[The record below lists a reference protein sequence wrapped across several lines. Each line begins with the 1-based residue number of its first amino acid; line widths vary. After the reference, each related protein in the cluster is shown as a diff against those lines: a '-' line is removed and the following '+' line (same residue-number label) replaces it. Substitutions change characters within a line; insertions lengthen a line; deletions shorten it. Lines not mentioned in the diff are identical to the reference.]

1 MIFFILTSSA
11 IAMTCGKL
19 NKQRKQEMATYLEL
33 SKLLTEILIRYAH

>member
-1 MIFFILTSSA
+1 MIFFIFISFA

-19 NKQRKQEMATYLEL
+19 DNQRKQEMATYLEL